1 MTGQAL
7 VATDSSE
14 VNAVGGEDTTEF
26 VTFNIAGQLFGIP
39 VLIVQ
44 DILLPE
50 SIASIPLAPP
60 EVRGSINL
68 RGRIVTV
75 IDVRIRL
82 GLERRAI
89 NAEDKSSALIS
100 NEQDSAKQ
108 DTAKQ
113 DSAKQDDGEQDS
125 AKQDSDEE
133 TENTSLSADDSAVEA
148 EVPAEDA
155 KRKKI
160 SDHMM
165 AVTVEHHNELYTLLV
180 DSVGDV
186 IPLSKKDYEGNPGTL
201 DPVWREF
208 AGGVYRL
215 ENKLMVV
222 LDVDRLLD
230 FSAMA

>member
-7 VATDSSE
+7 VAADTSE
-14 VNAVGGEDTTEF
+14 VDAVGGEDTTEF

-89 NAEDKSSALIS
+89 NTDDKPNTLIADTNDSVEEEDV
-100 NEQDSAKQ
+100 
-108 DTAKQ
+108 TA
-113 DSAKQDDGEQDS
+113 SE
-125 AKQDSDEE
+125 
-133 TENTSLSADDSAVEA
+133 VEA
-148 EVPAEDA
+148 DSEADNSATEAPTDVVEEV
-155 KRKKI
+155 KRKKN
-160 SDHMM
+160 DHMM

-230 FSAMA
+230 FSAIA

>member
-7 VATDSSE
+7 VAADSSE
-14 VNAVGGEDTTEF
+14 IDAAGGEETTEF

-50 SIASIPLAPP
+50 SIASVPLAPP

-75 IDVRIRL
+75 IDVRVRL
-82 GLERRAI
+82 GLESRAI
-89 NAEDKSSALIS
+89 NEEDESKAADADIS
-100 NEQDSAKQ
+100 
-108 DTAKQ
+108 
-113 DSAKQDDGEQDS
+113 
-125 AKQDSDEE
+125 DSDEKDEGTDSVSADSEEE
-133 TENTSLSADDSAVEA
+133 TETAAENVE
-148 EVPAEDA
+148 VDA
-155 KRKKI
+155 IEEIKRKKHN
-160 SDHMM
+160 HMM

-186 IPLSKKDYEGNPGTL
+186 IPLSKKNYEGNPGTL

-215 ENKLMVV
+215 EGKLMVV

-230 FSAMA
+230 FSSMS

>member
-14 VNAVGGEDTTEF
+14 VDAVGGEDTTEF

-89 NAEDKSSALIS
+89 NTDGEPGALITDAS
-100 NEQDSAKQ
+100 DSAEEEGA
-108 DTAKQ
+108 T
-113 DSAKQDDGEQDS
+113 DSETDNS
-125 AKQDSDEE
+125 E
-133 TENTSLSADDSAVEA
+133 TETSTDEVEVAVE
-148 EVPAEDA
+148 A
-155 KRKKI
+155 KRKKN
-160 SDHMM
+160 DHMM

-215 ENKLMVV
+215 ENRLMVV

-230 FSAMA
+230 FSAIA